1 VIVVADTSP
10 LNYLIQMELADLLGD
25 VYGAVVI
32 PDAVARE
39 LADARAPSAVRLWM
53 VELPAWIQCVAVK
66 RFDDTLP
73 DDLGR
78 GESEAI
84 SLAMELN
91 ATVLLDDKRGRIEA
105 AARHVE
111 TAGTLAVLLQGALKG
126 KVDLRVSIDRLKALG
141 FRIAQEI
148 EDGIF
153 ERYRR
158 LSNRT

>member
-1 VIVVADTSP
+1 MLVRHLQYASGW
-10 LNYLIQMELADLLGD
+10 LSCRHGHR
-25 VYGAVVI
+25 GACHRT
-32 PDAVARE
+32 ASQLRTE
-39 LADARAPSAVRLWM
+39 S
-53 VELPAWIQCVAVK
+53 
-66 RFDDTLP
+66 
-73 DDLGR
+73 LGR

-84 SLAMELN
+84 SLPMELN

-126 KVDLRVSIDRLKALG
+126 KVDLRDSIDRLKSLG